1 MFLMFRMCILIMHFY
16 NPLLPIWTKN
26 LIKFLL
32 LVSIMPSITVRS
44 QVMQEGF
51 TKHSL
56 GLSSTGLRQEL
67 SAFGCK
73 IKEWLIF
80 QRFDEW

>member
-1 MFLMFRMCILIMHFY
+1 M
-16 NPLLPIWTKN
+16 KN
-26 LIKFLL
+26 LINFLL
-32 LVSIMPSITVRS
+32 LVSIKPRITVRS

-73 IKEWLIF
+73 ALS
-80 QRFDEW
+80 DEDR